1 MIKACEHW
9 ATFTGCTTIV
19 SAHRNVATF
28 TEILKCLCECI
39 EHKAG
44 DKQEAVNSPHT
55 RSVDCERRISLTLC
69 FAIFERGHALKLYM
83 DKALGHLHI
92 HLQELLGM
100 TLPED
105 SFCADGRAKG
115 CLELCNYW
123 VSRVLVTYV
132 LQHSAT
138 PLLCAW
144 MFPLRAEYPGAKK
157 SYYRITLKLGELS
170 VVCRL
175 HGQVLDFIHLW
186 QQDRNT
192 WTSLTQCCA
201 PPHSVTCTEPL
212 QGQRPRQS
220 CWFCCDWTAWA
231 AITCWR
237 CFSRP
242 NRVT

>member
-28 TEILKCLCECI
+28 TEMLKCVCECI

-44 DKQEAVNSPHT
+44 DKQKAVNSPHT
-55 RSVDCERRISLTLC
+55 RSVDCESRISLTLC
-69 FAIFERGHALKLYM
+69 FAVFERGHALRLYV

-92 HLQELLGM
+92 NTYRSCWAMETM

-105 SFCADGRAKG
+105 SFCADGRATG

-144 MFPLRAEYPGAKK
+144 MFPLRAEGAKK
-157 SYYRITLKLGELS
+157 SYYRIALKLRELS

-175 HGQVLDFIHLW
+175 PDFIHLW

-192 WTSLTQCCA
+192 WTSLAQCWA
-201 PPHSVTCTEPL
+201 PPHSVTYTDPL

-231 AITCWR
+231 VITCWR

-242 NRVT
+242 NCVT

>member
-9 ATFTGCTTIV
+9 ATFT
-19 SAHRNVATF
+19 
-28 TEILKCLCECI
+28 EMLKCVSECI
-39 EHKAG
+39 ELKAG

-69 FAIFERGHALKLYM
+69 FAVFERGHALRLYM

-92 HLQELLGM
+92 NTYSSCWAMETM

-157 SYYRITLKLGELS
+157 SYYRITLKL
-170 VVCRL
+170 
-175 HGQVLDFIHLW
+175 
-186 QQDRNT
+186 
-192 WTSLTQCCA
+192 SLLFADCLISYTCGNRTGTPEQAWPNKA
-201 PPHSVTCTEPL
+201 PPHSVTHTDPL